1 MKKIL
6 LISATALIFFSCT
19 NLQTQFPTQSKV
31 VVPSVKNPALQQD
44 SFFLNES
51 GVAYLYDLV
60 QRDSST
66 NSIREYIPSQMLAPM
81 KVYTGETLTI
91 NNINADRV
99 KLISSPIKNDFT
111 LNIEN
116 NSLNFNSLYQGEY
129 IAEIYKGFTY
139 IGTVKIKNKLK
150 YNFTEKD
157 NYDIIL
163 NSYNNKNLDLLM
175 KSAQLYSIAFPTN
188 SKQKDVIFM
197 VLDLSSSDLSPLKE
211 NQVLVNKEIRYLKE
225 NFSLNEEERIKL
237 LAFEEKSSGGSF
249 IINNYYLNYNRS
261 DLKLNTEIMRAIQ
274 RKNSA
279 TLDELQFLENFYSD
293 SQSSELALL
302 IGNLYTQKG
311 DSDKG
316 NYYLSLASSTTSL
329 TPSFS
334 ASIVPTP
341 ENSILSPDNIVEN
354 EVVTAV
360 VSPSDSSKNIV
371 NGIEALDRKSYN
383 EALIF
388 FNKAESGSTDIS
400 EVSFYRGKTYFSMN
414 NYDKALSD
422 FDKVTTPDE
431 NTSELYYYLG
441 VIYHKKGDIE
451 KAKDYLRKSRENNP
465 SSTWGRKSSIYLL
478 KL

>member
-19 NLQTQFPTQSKV
+19 NLQTQLPTQSKV
-31 VVPSVKNPALQQD
+31 VVPSVKNPVLQQD
-44 SFFLNES
+44 NFFLNES
-51 GVAYLYDLV
+51 GVAYLYDLI

-66 NSIREYIPSQMLAPM
+66 NAIREYLPSQMMAPM
-81 KVYTGETLTI
+81 EVYAGETLI
-91 NNINADRV
+91 VNNINADRV
-99 KLISSPIKNDFT
+99 KIISSPIKNDFT
-111 LNIEN
+111 FNISG

-139 IGTVKIKNKLK
+139 VGSVKIKNKLK

-163 NSYNNKNLDLLM
+163 NSYNNKNLDLLV
-175 KSAQLYSIAFPTN
+175 KSAQLYLIAFPTN
-188 SKQKDVIFM
+188 SKQKDVAFM
-197 VLDLSSSDLSPLKE
+197 VLDLGSANG
-211 NQVLVNKEIRYLKE
+211 NQLLINKEIRYLKE
-225 NFSLNEEERIKL
+225 NFSLNEDEKIKL
-237 LAFEEKSSGGSF
+237 LAFEEKSSDGSF
-249 IINNYYLNYNRS
+249 IINNYYLDYNRS
-261 DLKLNTEIMRAIQ
+261 NLKLNTEIMRAIQ
-274 RKNSA
+274 RKNNA
-279 TLDELQFLENFYSD
+279 NADELQFLENFYGD
-293 SQSSELALL
+293 SQSTELALL
-302 IGNLYTQKG
+302 IGNLYMQKG

-316 NYYLSLASSTTSL
+316 NYYLSLAGSSSNLNSNFSNLTT
-329 TPSFS
+329 
-334 ASIVPTP
+334 PTS
-341 ENSILSPDNIVEN
+341 ENSILSSNNIGED
-354 EVVTAV
+354 EVVTS
-360 VSPSDSSKNIV
+360 VSPSDSSKNIT
-371 NGIEALDRKSYN
+371 NGIDALNRKSYS

-388 FNKAESGSTDIS
+388 FNKAESSSTNIS

-414 NYDKALSD
+414 NFDKALSD
-422 FDKVTTPDE
+422 FDKVTTPGE

>member
-19 NLQTQFPTQSKV
+19 NLQTQLPTQSKV
-31 VVPSVKNPALQQD
+31 VVPSVKNPVLQQD
-44 SFFLNES
+44 NFFLNES
-51 GVAYLYDLV
+51 GVAYLYDLI

-66 NSIREYIPSQMLAPM
+66 NAIREYLPSQMMAPM
-81 KVYTGETLTI
+81 EVYAGETLI
-91 NNINADRV
+91 VNNINADRV
-99 KLISSPIKNDFT
+99 KIISSPIKNDFT
-111 LNIEN
+111 FNISG

-139 IGTVKIKNKLK
+139 VGTVKIKNKLK

-163 NSYNNKNLDLLM
+163 NSYNNKNLDLLV
-175 KSAQLYSIAFPTN
+175 KSAQLYLIAFPTN
-188 SKQKDVIFM
+188 SKQKDVAFM
-197 VLDLSSSDLSPLKE
+197 VLNLGSANG
-211 NQVLVNKEIRYLKE
+211 NQLLINKEIRYLKE
-225 NFSLNEEERIKL
+225 NFSLNEDEKIKL
-237 LAFEEKSSGGSF
+237 LAFEEKSSDGSF
-249 IINNYYLNYNRS
+249 IINNYYLDYNRS
-261 DLKLNTEIMRAIQ
+261 NLKLNTEIMRAIQ
-274 RKNSA
+274 RKNNA
-279 TLDELQFLENFYSD
+279 TADELQFLENFYGD
-293 SQSSELALL
+293 SQSTELALL
-302 IGNLYTQKG
+302 IGNLYMQKG

-316 NYYLSLASSTTSL
+316 NYYLSLAGSSSNLNSNFSNLTT
-329 TPSFS
+329 
-334 ASIVPTP
+334 PTS
-341 ENSILSPDNIVEN
+341 ENSILSSNNIGED
-354 EVVTAV
+354 EVVTS
-360 VSPSDSSKNIV
+360 VSPSDSSKNIT
-371 NGIEALDRKSYN
+371 NGIDALNRKSYS

-388 FNKAESGSTDIS
+388 FNKAESSSTNIS

-414 NYDKALSD
+414 NFDKALSD
-422 FDKVTTPDE
+422 FDKVTTPGE

>member
-19 NLQTQFPTQSKV
+19 NIQTQLPTQSKV
-31 VVPSVKNPALQQD
+31 VVPSVKNPVLQQD
-44 SFFLNES
+44 NFFLNES
-51 GVAYLYDLV
+51 GVAYLYDLI

-66 NSIREYIPSQMLAPM
+66 NAIREYLPSQMMAPM
-81 KVYTGETLTI
+81 EVYAGETLI
-91 NNINADRV
+91 VNNINADRV
-99 KLISSPIKNDFT
+99 KIISSPIKSDFT
-111 LNIEN
+111 FNISG

-139 IGTVKIKNKLK
+139 VGTVKIKNKLK

-163 NSYNNKNLDLLM
+163 NSYNNKNLDLLV
-175 KSAQLYSIAFPTN
+175 KSAQLYLIAFPTN
-188 SKQKDVIFM
+188 SKQKDVAFM
-197 VLDLSSSDLSPLKE
+197 VLNLGSANG
-211 NQVLVNKEIRYLKE
+211 NQLLINKEIRYLKE
-225 NFSLNEEERIKL
+225 NFSLNEDEKIKL
-237 LAFEEKSSGGSF
+237 LTFEEKSSNGSF
-249 IINNYYLNYNRS
+249 IINNYYLDYNRS
-261 DLKLNTEIMRAIQ
+261 NLKLNTEIMRAIQ
-274 RKNSA
+274 RKNNA
-279 TLDELQFLENFYSD
+279 TADELQFLENFYGD
-293 SQSSELALL
+293 SQSTELALL
-302 IGNLYTQKG
+302 IGNLYMQKG

-316 NYYLSLASSTTSL
+316 NYYLSLAGSSSNLNSNFSNLTT
-329 TPSFS
+329 
-334 ASIVPTP
+334 PTP
-341 ENSILSPDNIVEN
+341 ENSILSSNNIGED
-354 EVVTAV
+354 EVVTS
-360 VSPSDSSKNIV
+360 VSPSDSSKNIT
-371 NGIEALDRKSYN
+371 NGIDALNRKSYS

-388 FNKAESGSTDIS
+388 FNKAESSSTNIS

-414 NYDKALSD
+414 NFDKALSD
-422 FDKVTTPDE
+422 FDKVTTPGE

>member
-19 NLQTQFPTQSKV
+19 NLQTQLPTQSKV
-31 VVPSVKNPALQQD
+31 VVPSVKNPVLQQD
-44 SFFLNES
+44 NFFLNES

-66 NSIREYIPSQMLAPM
+66 NAIREYLPSQMMAPM
-81 KVYTGETLTI
+81 EVYAGETLI
-91 NNINADRV
+91 VNNINADRV
-99 KLISSPIKNDFT
+99 KLISSPIKSDFT
-111 LNIEN
+111 FNISG

-139 IGTVKIKNKLK
+139 VGTVKIKNKLK

-163 NSYNNKNLDLLM
+163 NSYNNKNLDLLV
-175 KSAQLYSIAFPTN
+175 KSAQLYLIAFPTN
-188 SKQKDVIFM
+188 SKQKDVAFM
-197 VLDLSSSDLSPLKE
+197 VLDLGSANG
-211 NQVLVNKEIRYLKE
+211 NQLLINKEIRYLKE
-225 NFSLNEEERIKL
+225 NFSLNEDEKIKL
-237 LAFEEKSSGGSF
+237 LTFEEKSSNGSF
-249 IINNYYLNYNRS
+249 IINNYYLDYNRS
-261 DLKLNTEIMRAIQ
+261 NLKLNTEIMRAIQ
-274 RKNSA
+274 RKNNA
-279 TLDELQFLENFYSD
+279 TADELQFLENFYGD
-293 SQSSELALL
+293 SQSTELALL
-302 IGNLYTQKG
+302 IGNLYMQKG

-316 NYYLSLASSTTSL
+316 NYYLSLAGSSSNLNSNFSNLTT
-329 TPSFS
+329 
-334 ASIVPTP
+334 PTP
-341 ENSILSPDNIVEN
+341 ENSILSSNNIDRD
-354 EVVTAV
+354 EVVTS
-360 VSPSDSSKNIV
+360 VSPSDSSKNIT
-371 NGIEALDRKSYN
+371 NGIDALNRKSYS

-388 FNKAESGSTDIS
+388 FNKAESSSTNIS

-414 NYDKALSD
+414 NFDKALSD
-422 FDKVTTPDE
+422 FDKVTTPGE

>member
-19 NLQTQFPTQSKV
+19 NLQTQLPTQSKV
-31 VVPSVKNPALQQD
+31 VVPSVKNPVLQQD
-44 SFFLNES
+44 NFFLNES
-51 GVAYLYDLV
+51 GVAYLYDLI

-66 NSIREYIPSQMLAPM
+66 NAIREYLPSQMMAPM
-81 KVYTGETLTI
+81 EVYAGETLII

-99 KLISSPIKNDFT
+99 KIISSPIKNDFT
-111 LNIEN
+111 FNISG

-139 IGTVKIKNKLK
+139 VGTVKIKNKLK

-163 NSYNNKNLDLLM
+163 NSYNNKNLDLLV
-175 KSAQLYSIAFPTN
+175 KSAQLYLIAFPTN
-188 SKQKDVIFM
+188 SKQKDVAFM
-197 VLDLSSSDLSPLKE
+197 VLNLGSANG
-211 NQVLVNKEIRYLKE
+211 NQLLINKEIRYLKE
-225 NFSLNEEERIKL
+225 NFSLNEDEKIKL
-237 LAFEEKSSGGSF
+237 LAFEEKSSDGSF
-249 IINNYYLNYNRS
+249 IINNYYLDYNRS
-261 DLKLNTEIMRAIQ
+261 NLKLNTEIMRAIQ
-274 RKNSA
+274 RKNNA
-279 TLDELQFLENFYSD
+279 TADELQFLENFYGD
-293 SQSSELALL
+293 SQSTELALL
-302 IGNLYTQKG
+302 IGNLYMQKG

-316 NYYLSLASSTTSL
+316 NYYLSLAGSSSNLNSNFSNLTT
-329 TPSFS
+329 
-334 ASIVPTP
+334 PTL
-341 ENSILSPDNIVEN
+341 ENSILSSNNIGED
-354 EVVTAV
+354 EVVTS
-360 VSPSDSSKNIV
+360 VSPSDSSKNIT
-371 NGIEALDRKSYN
+371 NGIDALNRKSYS

-388 FNKAESGSTDIS
+388 FNKAESSSTNIS

-414 NYDKALSD
+414 NFDKALSD
-422 FDKVTTPDE
+422 FDKVTTPGE

>member
-19 NLQTQFPTQSKV
+19 NLQTQLPTQSKV
-31 VVPSVKNPALQQD
+31 VVPSVKNPVLQQD
-44 SFFLNES
+44 NFFLNES
-51 GVAYLYDLV
+51 GVAYLYDLI

-66 NSIREYIPSQMLAPM
+66 NAIREYLPSQMMAPM
-81 KVYTGETLTI
+81 EVYAGETLI
-91 NNINADRV
+91 VNNINADRV
-99 KLISSPIKNDFT
+99 KIISSPIKNDFT
-111 LNIEN
+111 FNISG

-139 IGTVKIKNKLK
+139 VGTVKIKNKLK

-163 NSYNNKNLDLLM
+163 NSYNNKNLDLLV
-175 KSAQLYSIAFPTN
+175 KSAQLYLIAFPTN
-188 SKQKDVIFM
+188 SKQKDVAFM
-197 VLDLSSSDLSPLKE
+197 VLNLGSANG
-211 NQVLVNKEIRYLKE
+211 NQLLINKEIRYLKE
-225 NFSLNEEERIKL
+225 NFSLNEDEKIKL
-237 LAFEEKSSGGSF
+237 LAFEEKSSDGSF
-249 IINNYYLNYNRS
+249 IINNYYLDYNRS
-261 DLKLNTEIMRAIQ
+261 NLKLNTEIMRAIQ
-274 RKNSA
+274 RKNNA
-279 TLDELQFLENFYSD
+279 TADELRFLENFYGD
-293 SQSSELALL
+293 SQSTELALL
-302 IGNLYTQKG
+302 IGNLYMQKG

-316 NYYLSLASSTTSL
+316 NYYLSLAGSSSNLNSNFSNLTT
-329 TPSFS
+329 
-334 ASIVPTP
+334 PTS
-341 ENSILSPDNIVEN
+341 ENSILSSNNIGED
-354 EVVTAV
+354 EVVTS
-360 VSPSDSSKNIV
+360 VSPSDSSKNIT
-371 NGIEALDRKSYN
+371 NGIDALNRKSYS

-388 FNKAESGSTDIS
+388 FNKAESSSTNIS

-414 NYDKALSD
+414 NFDKALSD
-422 FDKVTTPDE
+422 FDKVTTPGE

>member
-19 NLQTQFPTQSKV
+19 NLQTQLPTQSKV
-31 VVPSVKNPALQQD
+31 VVPSVKNPVLQQD
-44 SFFLNES
+44 NFFLNES

-66 NSIREYIPSQMLAPM
+66 NAIREYLLSQMMAPM
-81 KVYTGETLTI
+81 EVYAGETLI
-91 NNINADRV
+91 VNNINADRV
-99 KLISSPIKNDFT
+99 KLISSPIKSDFT
-111 LNIEN
+111 FNISG

-139 IGTVKIKNKLK
+139 VGTVKIKNKLK

-163 NSYNNKNLDLLM
+163 NSYNNKNLDLLV
-175 KSAQLYSIAFPTN
+175 KSAQLYLIAFPTN
-188 SKQKDVIFM
+188 SKQKDVAFM
-197 VLDLSSSDLSPLKE
+197 VLDLGSANG
-211 NQVLVNKEIRYLKE
+211 NQLLINKEIRYLKE
-225 NFSLNEEERIKL
+225 NFSLNEDEKIKL
-237 LAFEEKSSGGSF
+237 LAFEEKSSNGSF
-249 IINNYYLNYNRS
+249 IINNYYLDYNRS
-261 DLKLNTEIMRAIQ
+261 NLKLNTEIMRAIQ
-274 RKNSA
+274 RKNNA
-279 TLDELQFLENFYSD
+279 TADELQFLENFYGD
-293 SQSSELALL
+293 SQSTELALL
-302 IGNLYTQKG
+302 IGNLYMQKG

-316 NYYLSLASSTTSL
+316 NYYLSLAGSSSNLNSNFSNLTT
-329 TPSFS
+329 
-334 ASIVPTP
+334 PTP
-341 ENSILSPDNIVEN
+341 ENSILSSNNIGED
-354 EVVTAV
+354 EVVTS
-360 VSPSDSSKNIV
+360 VSPSDSSKNIT
-371 NGIEALDRKSYN
+371 NGIDALNRKSYS

-388 FNKAESGSTDIS
+388 FNKAESSSTNIS

-414 NYDKALSD
+414 NFDKALSD
-422 FDKVTTPDE
+422 FDKVTTPGE

>member
-19 NLQTQFPTQSKV
+19 NLQTQLPTQSKV
-31 VVPSVKNPALQQD
+31 VVPSVKNPVLQQD
-44 SFFLNES
+44 NFFLNES
-51 GVAYLYDLV
+51 GVAYLYDLI

-66 NSIREYIPSQMLAPM
+66 NAIREYLPSQMMAPM
-81 KVYTGETLTI
+81 EVYAGETLI
-91 NNINADRV
+91 VNNINADRV
-99 KLISSPIKNDFT
+99 KIISSPIKNDFT
-111 LNIEN
+111 FNISG

-139 IGTVKIKNKLK
+139 VGTVKIKNKLK

-163 NSYNNKNLDLLM
+163 NSYNNKNLDLLV
-175 KSAQLYSIAFPTN
+175 KSAQLYLIAFPTN
-188 SKQKDVIFM
+188 SKQKDVAFM
-197 VLDLSSSDLSPLKE
+197 VLDLGSANG
-211 NQVLVNKEIRYLKE
+211 NQLLINKEIRYLKE
-225 NFSLNEEERIKL
+225 NFSLNEDEKIKL
-237 LAFEEKSSGGSF
+237 LAFEEKSSNGSF
-249 IINNYYLNYNRS
+249 IINNYYLDYNRS
-261 DLKLNTEIMRAIQ
+261 NLKLNTEIMRAIQ
-274 RKNSA
+274 RKNNA
-279 TLDELQFLENFYSD
+279 TADELQFLENFYGD
-293 SQSSELALL
+293 SQSTELALL
-302 IGNLYTQKG
+302 IGNLYMQKG

-316 NYYLSLASSTTSL
+316 NYYLSLAGSSSNLNSNFSNLTT
-329 TPSFS
+329 
-334 ASIVPTP
+334 PTP
-341 ENSILSPDNIVEN
+341 ENSILSSNNIGED
-354 EVVTAV
+354 EVVTS
-360 VSPSDSSKNIV
+360 VSPSDSSKNIT
-371 NGIEALDRKSYN
+371 NGIDALNRKSYS

-388 FNKAESGSTDIS
+388 FNKAESSSTNIS

-414 NYDKALSD
+414 NFDKALSD

>member
-19 NLQTQFPTQSKV
+19 NLQTQLPTQSKV
-31 VVPSVKNPALQQD
+31 VVPSVKNPVLQQD
-44 SFFLNES
+44 NFFLNES

-66 NSIREYIPSQMLAPM
+66 NAIREYLPSQMMAPM
-81 KVYTGETLTI
+81 EVYAGETLI
-91 NNINADRV
+91 VNNINADRV
-99 KLISSPIKNDFT
+99 KLISSPIKSDFT
-111 LNIEN
+111 FNISG

-139 IGTVKIKNKLK
+139 VGTVKIKNKLK

-163 NSYNNKNLDLLM
+163 NSYNNKNLDLLV
-175 KSAQLYSIAFPTN
+175 KSAQLYLIAFPTN
-188 SKQKDVIFM
+188 SKQKDVAFM
-197 VLDLSSSDLSPLKE
+197 VLDLGSANG
-211 NQVLVNKEIRYLKE
+211 NQLLINKEIRYLKE
-225 NFSLNEEERIKL
+225 NFSLNEDEKIKL
-237 LAFEEKSSGGSF
+237 LTFEEKSSNGSF
-249 IINNYYLNYNRS
+249 IINNYYLDYNRS
-261 DLKLNTEIMRAIQ
+261 NLKLNTEIMRAIQ
-274 RKNSA
+274 RKNNA
-279 TLDELQFLENFYSD
+279 TADELQFLENFYGD
-293 SQSSELALL
+293 SQSTELALL
-302 IGNLYTQKG
+302 IGNLYMQNG

-316 NYYLSLASSTTSL
+316 NYYLSLAGSSSNLNSNFSNLTT
-329 TPSFS
+329 
-334 ASIVPTP
+334 PTP
-341 ENSILSPDNIVEN
+341 ENSILSSNNIDRD
-354 EVVTAV
+354 EVVTS
-360 VSPSDSSKNIV
+360 VSPSDSSKNIT
-371 NGIEALDRKSYN
+371 NGIDALNRKSYS

-388 FNKAESGSTDIS
+388 FNKAESSSTNIS

-414 NYDKALSD
+414 NFDKALSD
-422 FDKVTTPDE
+422 FDKVTTPGE

>member
-19 NLQTQFPTQSKV
+19 NLQTQLPTQSKV
-31 VVPSVKNPALQQD
+31 VVPSVKNPVLQQD
-44 SFFLNES
+44 NFFLNES

-66 NSIREYIPSQMLAPM
+66 NAIREYLPSQMMAPM
-81 KVYTGETLTI
+81 EVYAGETLI
-91 NNINADRV
+91 VNNINADRV
-99 KLISSPIKNDFT
+99 KIISSPIKNDFT
-111 LNIEN
+111 FNISG

-139 IGTVKIKNKLK
+139 VGTVKIKNKLK

-163 NSYNNKNLDLLM
+163 NSYNNKNLDLLV
-175 KSAQLYSIAFPTN
+175 KSAQLYLIAFPTN
-188 SKQKDVIFM
+188 SKQKDVAFM
-197 VLDLSSSDLSPLKE
+197 VLNLGSANG
-211 NQVLVNKEIRYLKE
+211 NQLLINKEIRYLKE
-225 NFSLNEEERIKL
+225 NFSLNEDEKIKL
-237 LAFEEKSSGGSF
+237 LAFEEKSSDGSF
-249 IINNYYLNYNRS
+249 IINNYYLDYNRS
-261 DLKLNTEIMRAIQ
+261 NLKLNTEIMRAIQ
-274 RKNSA
+274 RKNNA
-279 TLDELQFLENFYSD
+279 TADELQFLENFYGD
-293 SQSSELALL
+293 SQSTELALL
-302 IGNLYTQKG
+302 IGNLYMQKG

-316 NYYLSLASSTTSL
+316 NYYLSLAGSSSNLNSNFSNLTT
-329 TPSFS
+329 
-334 ASIVPTP
+334 PTS
-341 ENSILSPDNIVEN
+341 ENSILSSNNIGED
-354 EVVTAV
+354 EVVTS
-360 VSPSDSSKNIV
+360 VSPSDSSKNIT
-371 NGIEALDRKSYN
+371 NGIDALNRKSYS

-388 FNKAESGSTDIS
+388 FNKAESSSTNIS

-414 NYDKALSD
+414 NFDKALSD
-422 FDKVTTPDE
+422 FDKVTTPGE

>member
-19 NLQTQFPTQSKV
+19 NLQTQLPTQSKV
-31 VVPSVKNPALQQD
+31 VVPSVKNPVLQQD
-44 SFFLNES
+44 NFFLNES
-51 GVAYLYDLV
+51 GVAYLYDLI

-66 NSIREYIPSQMLAPM
+66 NAIREYLPSQMMAPM
-81 KVYTGETLTI
+81 EVYAGETLI
-91 NNINADRV
+91 VNNINADRV
-99 KLISSPIKNDFT
+99 KIISSPIKNDFT
-111 LNIEN
+111 FNISG

-139 IGTVKIKNKLK
+139 VGTVKIKNKLK

-163 NSYNNKNLDLLM
+163 NSYNNKNLDLLV
-175 KSAQLYSIAFPTN
+175 KSAQLYLIAFPTN
-188 SKQKDVIFM
+188 SKQKDVAFM
-197 VLDLSSSDLSPLKE
+197 VLNLGSANG
-211 NQVLVNKEIRYLKE
+211 NQLLINKEIRYLKE
-225 NFSLNEEERIKL
+225 NFSLNEDEKIKL
-237 LAFEEKSSGGSF
+237 LAFEEKSSDGSF
-249 IINNYYLNYNRS
+249 IINNYYLDYNRS
-261 DLKLNTEIMRAIQ
+261 NLKLNTEIMRAIQ
-274 RKNSA
+274 RKNNA
-279 TLDELQFLENFYSD
+279 TADEVQFLENFYGD
-293 SQSSELALL
+293 SQSTELALL
-302 IGNLYTQKG
+302 IGNLYMQKG

-316 NYYLSLASSTTSL
+316 NYYLSLAGSSSNLNSNFSNLTT
-329 TPSFS
+329 
-334 ASIVPTP
+334 PTS
-341 ENSILSPDNIVEN
+341 ENSILSSNNIGED
-354 EVVTAV
+354 EVVTS
-360 VSPSDSSKNIV
+360 VSPSDSSKNIT
-371 NGIEALDRKSYN
+371 NGIDALNRKSYS

-388 FNKAESGSTDIS
+388 FNKAESSSTNIS

-414 NYDKALSD
+414 NFDKALSD
-422 FDKVTTPDE
+422 FDKVTTPGE

>member
-19 NLQTQFPTQSKV
+19 NLQTQLPTQSKV
-31 VVPSVKNPALQQD
+31 VVPSVKNPVLQQD
-44 SFFLNES
+44 NFFLNES

-66 NSIREYIPSQMLAPM
+66 NAIREYLPSQMMAPM
-81 KVYTGETLTI
+81 EVYAGETLI
-91 NNINADRV
+91 VNNINADRV
-99 KLISSPIKNDFT
+99 KLISSPIKSDFT
-111 LNIEN
+111 FNISG

-139 IGTVKIKNKLK
+139 VGTVKIKNKLK

-163 NSYNNKNLDLLM
+163 NSYNNKNLDLLV
-175 KSAQLYSIAFPTN
+175 KSAQLYLIAFPTN
-188 SKQKDVIFM
+188 SKQKDVAFM
-197 VLDLSSSDLSPLKE
+197 VLDLGSANG
-211 NQVLVNKEIRYLKE
+211 NQLLINKEIRYLKE
-225 NFSLNEEERIKL
+225 NFSLNEDEKIKL
-237 LAFEEKSSGGSF
+237 LTFEEKSSNGSF
-249 IINNYYLNYNRS
+249 IINNYYLDYNRS
-261 DLKLNTEIMRAIQ
+261 NLKLNTEIMRAIQ
-274 RKNSA
+274 RKNNA
-279 TLDELQFLENFYSD
+279 TADELQFLENFYGD
-293 SQSSELALL
+293 SQSTELALL
-302 IGNLYTQKG
+302 IGNLYMQKG

-316 NYYLSLASSTTSL
+316 NYYLSLAGSSSNLNSNFSNLTT
-329 TPSFS
+329 
-334 ASIVPTP
+334 PTP
-341 ENSILSPDNIVEN
+341 ENSILSSNNIDGD
-354 EVVTAV
+354 EVVTS
-360 VSPSDSSKNIV
+360 VSPSDSSKNIT
-371 NGIEALDRKSYN
+371 NGIDALNRKSYS

-388 FNKAESGSTDIS
+388 FNKAESSSTNIS

-414 NYDKALSD
+414 NFDKALSD
-422 FDKVTTPDE
+422 FDKVTTPGE

>member
-19 NLQTQFPTQSKV
+19 NLQTQLPTQSKV
-31 VVPSVKNPALQQD
+31 VVPSVKNPVLQQD
-44 SFFLNES
+44 NFFLNES

-66 NSIREYIPSQMLAPM
+66 NAIREYLPSQMMAPM
-81 KVYTGETLTI
+81 EVYAGETLI
-91 NNINADRV
+91 VNNINADRV

-111 LNIEN
+111 FNISG

-129 IAEIYKGFTY
+129 IAEIYRGFTY
-139 IGTVKIKNKLK
+139 VGTVKIKNKLK

-163 NSYNNKNLDLLM
+163 NSYNNKNLDLLV
-175 KSAQLYSIAFPTN
+175 KSAQLYLIAFPTN
-188 SKQKDVIFM
+188 SKQKDVAFM
-197 VLDLSSSDLSPLKE
+197 VLDLGSANG
-211 NQVLVNKEIRYLKE
+211 NQLLINKEIRYLKE
-225 NFSLNEEERIKL
+225 NFSLNEDEKIKL
-237 LAFEEKSSGGSF
+237 LAFEEKSSNGSF
-249 IINNYYLNYNRS
+249 IINNYYLDYNRS
-261 DLKLNTEIMRAIQ
+261 NLKLNTEIMRAIQ
-274 RKNSA
+274 RKNNA
-279 TLDELQFLENFYSD
+279 TVDELQFLENFYGD
-293 SQSSELALL
+293 SQSTELALL

-316 NYYLSLASSTTSL
+316 NYYLSLAGSPSNLNSNFSNLITPTS
-329 TPSFS
+329 
-334 ASIVPTP
+334 
-341 ENSILSPDNIVEN
+341 ENSILSSNNMDED
-354 EVVTAV
+354 EVVTS
-360 VSPSDSSKNIV
+360 VSPSDSSKNIT
-371 NGIEALDRKSYN
+371 NGIDALNRKSYS

-388 FNKAESGSTDIS
+388 FNKAESSSTNIS

-414 NYDKALSD
+414 NFDKALSD
-422 FDKVTTPDE
+422 FDKVTTPGE